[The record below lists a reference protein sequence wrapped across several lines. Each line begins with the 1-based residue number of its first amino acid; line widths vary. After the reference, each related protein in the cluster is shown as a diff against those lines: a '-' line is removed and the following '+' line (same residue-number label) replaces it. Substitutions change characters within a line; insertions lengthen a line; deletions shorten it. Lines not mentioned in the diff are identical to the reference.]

1 MYNHVC
7 SLLPFYGCEFNEG
20 LHFHV
25 WNERN
30 CGSATFLS
38 TKSSHSL
45 SLSLSLA
52 LALGISIFNHNF
64 CVHGIKILK

>member
-30 CGSATFLS
+30 CGSTIIFIH
-38 TKSSHSL
+38 KKYSL
-45 SLSLSLA
+45 SLSLSLS
-52 LALGISIFNHNF
+52 GNF
-64 CVHGIKILK
+64 YFQPQFLRTWYKNT

>member
-30 CGSATFLS
+30 CGSAFIFIY
-38 TKSSHSL
+38 KKYSL
-45 SLSLSLA
+45 SLSLSLSRT
-52 LALGISIFNHNF
+52 GNF
-64 CVHGIKILK
+64 YFQPQFLRTWYRNT